1 MTAISKFL
9 ERSKFEEKTTRKFEW
24 NLNEKRASWTDD
36 LLGK

>member
-9 ERSKFEEKTTRKFEW
+9 ERSKFEEKKFEW
-24 NLNEKRASWTDD
+24 NLNEKRASWTYD

>member
-9 ERSKFEEKTTRKFEW
+9 ERSKFEEKTRKFEW
-24 NLNEKRASWTDD
+24 NLNEKRASWTYD